1 MGNRPVK
8 EVGQQGVGD
17 RSDHFLG
24 ATFPFRWCNQR
35 VHGPVLGPDHG
46 YGDEE
51 EGFAKPRQIG
61 ENHFPVLLLVEPVM
75 HWAFETIPV
84 CC

>member
-1 MGNRPVK
+1 MKTGRTSLKAKLWVFSVGDGVHTVVEALMGNRPVK

-24 ATFPFRWCNQR
+24 ATFPFRWWNQR

-46 YGDEE
+46 
-51 EGFAKPRQIG
+51 
-61 ENHFPVLLLVEPVM
+61 
-75 HWAFETIPV
+75 
-84 CC
+84 